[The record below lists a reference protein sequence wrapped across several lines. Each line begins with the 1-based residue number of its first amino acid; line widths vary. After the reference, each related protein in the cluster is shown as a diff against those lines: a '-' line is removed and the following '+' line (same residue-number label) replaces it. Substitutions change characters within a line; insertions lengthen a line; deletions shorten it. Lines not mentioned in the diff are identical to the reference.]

1 MDTIKRGVLQANA
14 SVVSIVQ
21 RIADIVIVI
30 SSLSLTCK
38 LDQSGWKKEYWI
50 AALAVIVFYQ
60 MIAEA
65 SNFYRSWRGVSV
77 TKEITYACSIWS
89 ISFAVIS
96 LLGFYVVNEPLIAVN
111 LQIKWFLVTI
121 TGLSLTHF
129 MLRYVMGLI
138 RQSLILQME
147 E

>member
-30 SSLSLTCK
+30 SSLSLACK
-38 LDQSGWKKEYWI
+38 FDQSGWKKEYWI

-65 SNFYRSWRGVSV
+65 SNF
-77 TKEITYACSIWS
+77 IA
-89 ISFAVIS
+89 
-96 LLGFYVVNEPLIAVN
+96 LGEV
-111 LQIKWFLVTI
+111 LV
-121 TGLSLTHF
+121 
-129 MLRYVMGLI
+129 
-138 RQSLILQME
+138 
-147 E
+147 